1 MIRIDN
7 VYYSYK
13 SASGTISALSG
24 VSLSIAENEIT
35 AIIGRTGSGKSTLLE
50 IMGGITKPDSG
61 SITPALSP
69 YSCGIVFQYPEQQ
82 LFAETVY
89 NDIAFGPS
97 CRGLK
102 GEALDRCVKESAAL
116 AGLSEDILNM
126 PPFFLSGGQKRLA
139 AIAGVLANKPSLLLL
154 DEPAAGLDP
163 TGRKLIFSIM
173 KSLCRN
179 GITVV
184 FVTHSM
190 EDAAENA
197 DSIVILKDG
206 KNMAQGA
213 PDIIFSDLRLLSQ
226 CSLAAPA
233 AMKIKEE
240 LSKRGIDCNNM
251 ITVADAVS
259 EISKILDK
267 YSISPDHTKSGK
279 NTGCQGENNA

>member
-1 MIRIDN
+1 MIKIDN

-13 SASGTISALSG
+13 SASDTISALSG

-50 IMGGITKPDSG
+50 LIGGIISPDSG
-61 SITPALSP
+61 SITPEPSP
-69 YSCGIVFQYPEQQ
+69 NSCGIVFQYPEQQ

-89 NDIAFGPS
+89 DDIAFGPS

-102 GEALDRCVKESAAL
+102 GDSLDNCVKESAKL
-116 AGLSEDILNM
+116 AGLNEDILNM
-126 PPFFLSGGQKRLA
+126 PPFSLSGGQKRLA

-163 TGRKLIFSIM
+163 IGRKLIFSIM
-173 KSLCRN
+173 RNLCSN

-197 DSIVILKDG
+197 DSIVILNNG
-206 KNMAQGA
+206 KNMAQGS
-213 PDIIFSDLRLLSQ
+213 PHIIFSNLTLLSK
-226 CSLAAPA
+226 CGLEAPA
-233 AMKIKEE
+233 ATKIKEY
-240 LSKRGIDCNNM
+240 LTKRGICCNNM
-251 ITVADAVS
+251 ITVEDAVS
-259 EISKILDK
+259 EISQIFDN
-267 YSISPDHTKSGK
+267 YSISPNHIRNRSNIG
-279 NTGCQGENNA
+279 